1 MPQVDVELASPLTI
15 DGQSVTT
22 LTYVRE
28 PIGTDLGRFTTM
40 DLFEG
45 DVKALAHV
53 VPKIARPHI
62 SRDVVKNMSTGNL
75 TALSLGFAAFLEHLD
90 MSNMAKVKETTS
102 TSPSGGTAETASK
115 SSGQKT

>member
-22 LTYVRE
+22 LTFVRE
-28 PIGTDLGRFTTM
+28 PIGSDLGRYTTM

-45 DVKALAHV
+45 NVKALAHV
-53 VPKIARPHI
+53 VPKITRPHI
-62 SRDVVKNMSTGNL
+62 SREVVLNMSTGNL
-75 TALSLGFAAFLEHLD
+75 TALSMGFAAFLEHLD
-90 MSNMAKVKETTS
+90 VASMAKVKPTTS

-115 SSGQKT
+115 PSSQKT